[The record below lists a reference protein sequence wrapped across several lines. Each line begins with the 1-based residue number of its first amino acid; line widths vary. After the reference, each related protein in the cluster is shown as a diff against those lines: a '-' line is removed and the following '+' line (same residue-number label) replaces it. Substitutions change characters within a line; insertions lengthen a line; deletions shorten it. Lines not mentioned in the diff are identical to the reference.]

1 MSKIPMTDQ
10 RLGNLHALLEGG
22 GLSEL
27 ECREIAEE
35 MERLRNQVKTM
46 LAQRETDKAIIEK
59 TRELERARIEL
70 TETVLSKDDAN
81 RNTLRLRI
89 GRLERELREVL
100 GLNETRKY

>member
-1 MSKIPMTDQ
+1 MSKVPMSDQ
-10 RLGNLHALLEGG
+10 RWGDLRALLEGG
-22 GLSEL
+22 GLPEL

-59 TRELERARIEL
+59 TRELERTRIEL

-89 GRLERELREVL
+89 GRLERELRQVL
-100 GLNETRKY
+100 GLNER